1 MKVLEGSYFQKEPPP
16 LVPRYSNFLSDI
28 RELFVTRT
36 PSRQIPVDRLKVVR
50 HGQTNQY
57 TPTAIYLLKVITV
70 MTEKLS
76 YDYLHCCVD

>member
-36 PSRQIPVDRLKVVR
+36 PSRQIPDFSSENFSDLKL
-50 HGQTNQY
+50 G
-57 TPTAIYLLKVITV
+57 
-70 MTEKLS
+70 S
-76 YDYLHCCVD
+76 